1 MLAELALLI
10 ASPMLLVLGAAVI
23 TLILEALDK
32 RQRRAAVAAPHN
44 KGGYI
49 MAILL
54 TNKTAFDKVK
64 RYLEHNCY
72 CFTWTECNGQYTIR
86 ITY

>member
-1 MLAELALLI
+1 
-10 ASPMLLVLGAAVI
+10 
-23 TLILEALDK
+23 
-32 RQRRAAVAAPHN
+32 
-44 KGGYI
+44 

>member
-32 RQRRAAVAAPHN
+32 R
-44 KGGYI
+44 
-49 MAILL
+49 
-54 TNKTAFDKVK
+54 
-64 RYLEHNCY
+64 
-72 CFTWTECNGQYTIR
+72 
-86 ITY
+86 